1 MNNMLLAEF
10 SHEEVKITL
19 FQMHPTKAPGYNGM
33 NPLFFQKYW
42 HIVGIDVS
50 NAVLDCIN
58 SKKFLQS
65 INFSHITL
73 IPKRKNPEL
82 MSQFQP
88 ISLCYV
94 IFKLVSKVL
103 AKRLK
108 KILGKIILESQ
119 SAFVEGRV
127 ITDNILISFETLHY
141 MKSKRQG
148 NTAHMALKLDM
159 SKAYDRV
166 EWDYL
171 QALMLKMGFH
181 PKWVDLIM
189 ARISSV
195 SYSVLVNGIPSGFIR
210 PSQGIR

>member
-88 ISLCYV
+88 ISLCYN
-94 IFKLVSKVL
+94 FQ
-103 AKRLK
+103 A
-108 KILGKIILESQ
+108 
-119 SAFVEGRV
+119 
-127 ITDNILISFETLHY
+127 SF
-141 MKSKRQG
+141 
-148 NTAHMALKLDM
+148 
-159 SKAYDRV
+159 
-166 EWDYL
+166 
-171 QALMLKMGFH
+171 
-181 PKWVDLIM
+181 
-189 ARISSV
+189 
-195 SYSVLVNGIPSGFIR
+195 
-210 PSQGIR
+210 